1 MRSLGM
7 FVGHIAKAIRADV
20 AKPAS
25 ESAARSTRQEVRR
38 TTEERVVDAS
48 ELRGDSV
55 GGPTDRSVI
64 LRRTVIDEIELR
76 EGDDPRA
83 KRGNNHGSGESGGD
97 SPR

>member
-25 ESAARSTRQEVRR
+25 ASDARSTRQEVRR
-38 TTEERVVDAS
+38 TTEERVIDPS
-48 ELRGDSV
+48 ELRGDSEGV
-55 GGPTDRSVI
+55 SKDRSVI

-76 EGDDPRA
+76 ESD
-83 KRGNNHGSGESGGD
+83 GSGESGGD
-97 SPR
+97 SPP